1 MVQPLHSR
9 YTAVVHAH
17 CTQRSTGRHAT
28 ARTMAA
34 EAVLDGLLGD
44 AGDGLAKAERERYL
58 GRLASLDLARIA
70 AEPQLLKKE

>member
-1 MVQPLHSR
+1 
-9 YTAVVHAH
+9 
-17 CTQRSTGRHAT
+17 
-28 ARTMAA
+28 MAA